1 MAYSAL
7 PSLPIHLLALLYI
20 AARLDRSGLSGLEH
34 NVFVFS
40 GYRPIERNSSRM
52 SSVIKISP

>member
-7 PSLPIHLLALLYI
+7 PSLPIHLLALLDI
-20 AARLDRSGLSGLEH
+20 AARSDLSGLSGLEH

-40 GYRPIERNSSRM
+40 GYHPIERNSSRM